1 MPIKP
6 VSRMHVS
13 PGKKGLG
20 RARGVR
26 GVLGTAL
33 DMAEKSQ
40 GTTRAKYSIGERL
53 ANTGNTRP
61 RERDDVCISRQ
72 GP

>member
-1 MPIKP
+1 M
-6 VSRMHVS
+6 SRMHVS

-20 RARGVR
+20 RARGGR
-26 GVLGTAL
+26 GVLGTA
-33 DMAEKSQ
+33 
-40 GTTRAKYSIGERL
+40 KYSIGEWL

-61 RERDDVCISRQ
+61 RERDDVYISRQ